1 MRRLFSTVVA
11 VMLLAMFASAA
22 PISNAA
28 RAVIPAEVQQLI
40 VVDYRSLNNF
50 PTALALKD
58 RLLPAPLKE
67 FEKALRG
74 AGINPE
80 SDVEQLV
87 FASFRAK
94 DGVRVV
100 GIAQGEFP
108 GQKVLLRLKKQKVKP
123 ELYHT
128 AKIYPMGGGGM
139 NMTLLDASTMVFGE
153 TSVIKTA
160 LDTRDNSTSSLNAN
174 PTVLDLMQGVET
186 ETVWSVLDKAGT
198 NTMLKSALGDAAEL
212 ADYDTIRKRLIGS
225 RYKMN
230 FNKGVGFDLDV
241 ITSDSITAAMLSSV
255 LRAGV
260 MFRKAT
266 ASDSEKMALESVNV
280 KSESKDLLVQFR
292 SDDNKF
298 QSLLNSD
305 LFAAIAK

>member
-1 MRRLFSTVVA
+1 MKRSSTILATVI
-11 VMLLAMFASAA
+11 LLAVSAMAA
-22 PISNAA
+22 PISNSA
-28 RAVIPAEVQQLI
+28 RAVIPSEVQQLI
-40 VVDYRSLNNF
+40 VVDYRSLNNY

-58 RLLPAPLKE
+58 RLLPQALKE
-67 FEKALRG
+67 FETALRG

-80 SDVEQLV
+80 QDVEQLV
-87 FASFRAK
+87 FASFRVK
-94 DGVRVV
+94 DGMKVV
-100 GIAQGEFP
+100 GIAQGVFP
-108 GQKVLLRLKKQKVKP
+108 GKKVLARLQAQKIKP
-123 ELYHT
+123 EIYRA
-128 AKIYPMGGGGM
+128 AKIYPMAAGM
-139 NMTLLDASTMVFGE
+139 SMNLLDASTMIFGDP
-153 TSVIKTA
+153 SVVKMA
-160 LDTRDNSTSSLNAN
+160 LDTRDASSASLNAN
-174 PTVLDLMQGVET
+174 PTMLDLMSGVET

-198 NTMLKSALGDAAEL
+198 NTMLKSALGDASEL
-212 ADYDTIRKRLIGS
+212 ADYETIRKRLTGS

-266 ASDSEKMALESVNV
+266 ANDSEKMALESVNV

-298 QSLLNSD
+298 ESLLKSD

>member
-1 MRRLFSTVVA
+1 MKRSLLVSAA
-11 VMLLAMFASAA
+11 VLLLAISGMAA
-22 PISNAA
+22 PISNSA

-40 VVDYRSLNNF
+40 VVDYRSLNNY

-58 RLLPAPLKE
+58 RLLPPALKE
-67 FEKALRG
+67 FETALRG

-80 SDVEQLV
+80 QDVEQLV
-87 FASFRAK
+87 FASFRVK
-94 DGVRVV
+94 DGMKVV
-100 GIAQGEFP
+100 GIAQGQFP
-108 GQKVLLRLKKQKVKP
+108 GKKVLARLQTQKVKP
-123 ELYHT
+123 EIYHT
-128 AKIYPMGGGGM
+128 AKIYPMAAGM
-139 NMTLLDASTMVFGE
+139 SMNLLDASTMIFGE
-153 TSVIKTA
+153 PSTVKLA
-160 LDTRDNSTSSLNAN
+160 LDARDSSSASLNSN
-174 PTVLDLMQGVET
+174 PTMLDLMSGVET

-212 ADYDTIRKRLIGS
+212 ADYETIRKRLTGS

-241 ITSDSITAAMLSSV
+241 ITSDAITAAMLSSV

-266 ASDSEKMALESVNV
+266 ANDSEKMALESVNV

-298 QSLLNSD
+298 ESLLKSD

>member
-1 MRRLFSTVVA
+1 
-11 VMLLAMFASAA
+11 
-22 PISNAA
+22 
-28 RAVIPAEVQQLI
+28 
-40 VVDYRSLNNF
+40 VVDYRSLNNY

-58 RLLPAPLKE
+58 KLLPPALKE
-67 FEKALRG
+67 FETALRG

-80 SDVEQLV
+80 QDVEQLV
-87 FASFRAK
+87 FASFRVK
-94 DGVRVV
+94 DGMRVV
-100 GIAQGEFP
+100 GIAQGAFP
-108 GQKVLLRLKKQKVKP
+108 GKKILTRLQAQKIKP

-128 AKIYPMGGGGM
+128 AKIYPMAAGM
-139 NMTLLDASTMVFGE
+139 SMNLLDASTMIFGDP
-153 TSVIKTA
+153 SVIKTA
-160 LDTRDNSTSSLNAN
+160 IDTRDSSSASLNAN
-174 PTVLDLMQGVET
+174 PTMLDLMSGVET

-198 NTMLKSALGDAAEL
+198 NTMLKSALGDASEL
-212 ADYDTIRKRLIGS
+212 ADYETIRKRLTGS

-266 ASDSEKMALESVNV
+266 ANDSEKMALESVNV

-298 QSLLNSD
+298 ESLLKSD